1 MRFIL
6 PALLFASVAAAQK
19 PEKAPPPSPGE
30 RKADHDYQAALDA
43 AQADFD
49 KATSAAHKKLHDAL
63 KEELEM
69 ATKAGDLDRAL
80 ALRDRMKK
88 LDDDG
93 PDTFKEGTRPKS
105 GGKPRLVAGTWK
117 LDYHP
122 NGAPRSYK
130 ISANGDLEW
139 EGKHFTLRPS
149 SQSWILDS
157 RDNKIERITFI
168 GDAIFVEHFNPAK
181 SFPLPVLVGYAP
193 RVSK

>member
-30 RKADHDYQAALDA
+30 RMADQEYQAALDA

-49 KATSAAHKKLHDAL
+49 NAATAAHKKLRDSL
-63 KEELEM
+63 KEELES

-80 ALRDRMKK
+80 ALRERVKK
-88 LDDDG
+88 LEDDG
-93 PDTFKEGTRPKS
+93 PDTFKDGARPKS
-105 GGKPRLVAGTWK
+105 GGKPRLVVGTFK
-117 LDYHP
+117 IDYHP
-122 NGAPRSYK
+122 NGGSRTYK
-130 ISANGDLEW
+130 TFANGEIEN
-139 EGKHFTLRPS
+139 EGKRYTLRPS
-149 SQSWILDS
+149 GPSWILDS

-181 SFPLPVLVGYAP
+181 AFPFPTVVGYAP
-193 RVSK
+193 RASK